1 MSNNEE
7 LRYSWF
13 SILKRDYFC
22 QMNQVSERKKRIYAL
37 QIIKGTIVNQTC
49 RLKLHRQSF
58 KLTNCRNT
66 NTRPSPPSCIH
77 RRTTTHVKVS
87 VKWIRKLPNLP
98 FLSSSQRFHFMS
110 ILQHDSLFFKSTR
123 PEDEFK
129 EFEPRLK
136 IKPGLNFT

>member
-1 MSNNEE
+1 MIFYLKKKLFLSNETG
-7 LRYSWF
+7 F
-13 SILKRDYFC
+13 
-22 QMNQVSERKKRIYAL
+22 RKEKRIYAL
-37 QIIKGTIVNQTC
+37 QIFKGTNVNQTC